1 MLKIIKKNKYVITF
15 VVVLLL
21 IFFAIIRSKILKNRN
36 NEIITQK
43 DNEVVFDT
51 IINEDDNNDSENNG
65 ESVDNKIFKV
75 DIKGQVVN
83 PGVYELSNSSRV
95 IDVINMAGG
104 LTDIANTSL
113 INLSKK
119 IEDQMVIIIYSNDE
133 VINSNI
139 KEIETVFKVVEK
151 ECVCPAIKNDGC
163 INTELDNNVNGDN
176 NIDSSKINI
185 NTASLE
191 ELMTLTGVGESKA
204 KSIIEYREKNKFT
217 SIEDIMNVSGIGES
231 AFDKI
236 KEYITV

>member
-1 MLKIIKKNKYVITF
+1 MLKLIKRNIYFVTF
-15 VVVLLL
+15 VIIFIILCL
-21 IFFAIIRSKILKNRN
+21 IIFRSKMLKNRN
-36 NEIITQK
+36 NQFINQE
-43 DNEVVFDT
+43 DEEVVIDT
-51 IINEDDNNDSENNG
+51 VINSDDNDSKKE
-65 ESVDNKIFKV
+65 ESIDNKILKV

-83 PGVYELSNSSRV
+83 PGVYELSDSSRV

-119 IEDQMVIIIYSNDE
+119 IEDQMVIIIYSDDE

-151 ECVCPAIKNDGC
+151 ECVCPVIKNDGC
-163 INTELDNNVNGDN
+163 INTELDNGVNAGGNVISG
-176 NIDSSKINI
+176 KINI

-204 KSIIEYREKNKFT
+204 KSIIEYRENNKFT

-231 AFDKI
+231 AFEKI

>member
-1 MLKIIKKNKYVITF
+1 MFKLMKRNIYVVTFIIILIILCF
-15 VVVLLL
+15 V
-21 IFFAIIRSKILKNRN
+21 IIRSKILKNRN
-36 NEIITQK
+36 NEFINQK
-43 DNEVVFDT
+43 DEEVVFDT
-51 IINEDDNNDSENNG
+51 IINNDNNDSKKNDE
-65 ESVDNKIFKV
+65 VDNKNLKV

-83 PGVYELSNSSRV
+83 PGVYELSNNSRV

-119 IEDQMVIIIYSNDE
+119 IEDQMVIIIYSDDE
-133 VINSNI
+133 VMNSNV

-151 ECVCPAIKNDGC
+151 ECVCPVIKNDGC
-163 INTELDNNVNGDN
+163 INTELDNNIND
-176 NIDSSKINI
+176 DSDVISNKINI

-204 KSIIEYREKNKFT
+204 KSIIEYREKSKFT
-217 SIEDIMNVSGIGES
+217 SIEDIMNVSGIGEL
-231 AFDKI
+231 AFEKI